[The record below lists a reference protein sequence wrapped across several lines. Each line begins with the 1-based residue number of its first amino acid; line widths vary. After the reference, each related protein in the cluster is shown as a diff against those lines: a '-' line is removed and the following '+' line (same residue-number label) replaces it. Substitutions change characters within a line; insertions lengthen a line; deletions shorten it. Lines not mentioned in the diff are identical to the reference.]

1 MDKRVMIGTLIV
13 LSVLATA
20 CSAAQPTAAPS
31 SPPSAPTSPPA
42 AANTPAAAPT
52 QAPAS
57 APTTAPQTAPTSAP
71 SAGTPQKGG
80 SITVA
85 YKDDLATL
93 DPAIGYD
100 WTNWPAEKLVFDGLL
115 DYDSGTTIEPRLA
128 ESLPDVNSDAT
139 VYTFKLRKGVK
150 FSNGRELVADDV
162 VYSITRVLDPK
173 TSSPGS
179 GFFTGIKGAQDFIAG
194 KATSVEGIKAL
205 DPYTVQFTL
214 ASPDVT
220 FLNKMALNFAFI
232 VPKEVVEKEGADFGH
247 APVGTGPYTLKQ
259 WQAGQQLVFVR
270 NPNYFYQGLP
280 YLDQITIQVGVTP
293 DVALLR
299 LEKGDIDLMGDPPP
313 GADWAR
319 ISADPAWKNRLEKQ
333 PQVSTNY
340 IAINTTAKPFDN
352 AMVRQA
358 LNYAIDKQRIVQL
371 LNGRATVANQILPPT
386 MPGYDSSYT
395 GYSFDPAKAKSLLA
409 SAGFPNGFETSI
421 ECIAVDPQPKL
432 CQSFQ
437 QDLANIGI
445 KLTINTLAAPNVI
458 DDAGNGKPPL
468 TWSGGLAWIQDY
480 PDPDDFYGPILG
492 CDSNTAGGWNWSRY
506 CNKTLQDQSVKLLA
520 MTNRQARLEAYK
532 PFFKALMDDAVW
544 VPVFN
549 GEYDIAHTDRLHGD
563 PTLTHPEHLFRYETM
578 WVSQ

>member
-1 MDKRVMIGTLIV
+1 MIKRAMVTALAALAV
-13 LSVLATA
+13 LVTA
-20 CSAAQPTAAPS
+20 LGVSQ
-31 SPPSAPTSPPA
+31 PA
-42 AANTPAAAPT
+42 AAFAPVSQGT
-52 QAPAS
+52 
-57 APTTAPQTAPTSAP
+57 
-71 SAGTPQKGG
+71 TPQKGG
-80 SITVA
+80 SIIVA

-115 DYDSGTTIEPRLA
+115 DYDEGTKITPRIA
-128 ESLPDVNSDAT
+128 ESLPQINSDAT
-139 VYTFKLRKGVK
+139 QYTFKLRKGVK
-150 FSNGRELVADDV
+150 FSNARDVVADDV

-179 GFFTGIKGAQDFIAG
+179 GFFVGIKGAQDFIAG

-205 DPYTVQFTL
+205 DPSTVQFTL
-214 ASPDVT
+214 ESPDVT

-232 VPKEVVEKEGADFGH
+232 VPKEEVAKAGENFGH

-259 WQAGQQLVFVR
+259 WQVGQTLTFVR
-270 NPNYFYQGLP
+270 NPNYFVEGLP
-280 YLDQITIQVGVTP
+280 YLDQITIQVGVAP

-299 LEKGDIDLMGDPPP
+299 LERGEIDLMGDPPP

-352 AMVRQA
+352 VKVRQA
-358 LNYAIDKQRIVQL
+358 LNYAIDKQRIIQL
-371 LNGRATVANQILPPT
+371 LNGRGTVANQILPPL
-386 MPGYDSSYT
+386 MPGYDQAYT
-395 GYSFDPAKAKSLLA
+395 GYAFDPAKAKSLLA
-409 SAGFPNGFETSI
+409 EAGFPNGFETSI

-432 CQSFQ
+432 CESFQ
-437 QDLANIGI
+437 QDLGNVGI

-468 TWSGGLAWIQDY
+468 TWSGGLGWIQDY

-492 CDSNTAGGWNWSRY
+492 CDSNTAGGWNWPRY
-506 CNKTLQDQSVKLLA
+506 CNQNLHAKSKELLA
-520 MTNRQARLEAYK
+520 MTDRNARLDAYK

-549 GEYDIAHTDRLHGD
+549 GEYDIAHTDRLHGQ

-578 WVSQ
+578 YVSK

>member
-1 MDKRVMIGTLIV
+1 MDKRVMIGTTIV
-13 LSVLATA
+13 LVVLATA
-20 CSAAQPTAAPS
+20 CSATQPTAAPS
-31 SPPSAPTSPPA
+31 SPPSAPTSPPV

-71 SAGTPQKGG
+71 SAGTPKKGG

-115 DYDSGTTIEPRLA
+115 DYDSGTTIAPRLA

-232 VPKEVVEKEGADFGH
+232 VPKEVVDKEGADFGH

-352 AMVRQA
+352 VMVRQA

-506 CNKTLQDQSVKLLA
+506 CNKTLQDKSVQLLA
-520 MTNRQARLEAYK
+520 MTDRTARLEAYK

-549 GEYDIAHTDRLHGD
+549 GEYDVAHTDRLHGD